1 MNDEEKVRLE
11 AFEKMLAGIQKNYQD
26 TAEKMEA
33 LKKADK
39 TKTATY
45 RQLFADRLRYQ
56 EMLSLYRA
64 YGLME

>member
-1 MNDEEKVRLE
+1 MNDEEKARLE

-26 TAEKMEA
+26 TVEKMEA

-45 RQLFADRLRYQ
+45 RQLFADRLRYSD
-56 EMLSLYRA
+56 MLSLYRA

>member
-1 MNDEEKVRLE
+1 MSDQEKVRLE

-45 RQLFADRLRYQ
+45 RQLLADRLRYQ

>member
-1 MNDEEKVRLE
+1 MNDQEKTRLE
-11 AFEKMLAGIQKNYQD
+11 AFEKMLAEIQKNYQD

-45 RQLFADRLRYQ
+45 RQLFADRLQYQ
-56 EMLSLYRA
+56 GMLSLYRA

>member
-1 MNDEEKVRLE
+1 MSDQEKVRLE